1 MQLGGACDN
10 QTAICLSLC
19 VRVRVARCSW
29 GLLPFAVPPSLQ
41 LVFGCVCVC
50 VLRLVL
56 GAAFSRAAPLI
67 VLGVFV
73 RAVFLRPGLFA
84 IRRAA
89 LLFVFGL
96 CAFVA

>member
-1 MQLGGACDN
+1 MQLGGLRQPDSH
-10 QTAICLSLC
+10 L
-19 VRVRVARCSW
+19 
-29 GLLPFAVPPSLQ
+29 
-41 LVFGCVCVC
+41 LVFVRARACCTLFLGLVALRCAAQPAACLWVCVC

-89 LLFVFGL
+89 LLFVFRL